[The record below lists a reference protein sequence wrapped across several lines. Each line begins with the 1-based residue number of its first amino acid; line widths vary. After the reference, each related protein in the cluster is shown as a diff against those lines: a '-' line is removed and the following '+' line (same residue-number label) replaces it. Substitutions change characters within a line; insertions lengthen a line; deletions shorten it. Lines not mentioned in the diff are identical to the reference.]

1 MLKNTKNISIPSQS
15 KSLHREFSF
24 SLIRIVG
31 FTALLCAAAMVGRIT
46 IPGTP
51 VGITMQTFIVMLAC
65 LTLSIRES
73 TSSILLYI
81 TMGALGAPVFS
92 AGGSTLALIGPS
104 AGFIW
109 GFIPAALITSI
120 IAGATWTSSA
130 YAAANSRIATQNQIQ
145 EPQLNSAYFAQ
156 VLFILRSAAACV
168 IGLIAVLYISGIG
181 LESLILH
188 TDPLTIA
195 LASTGYIA
203 TDMLKVLA
211 ASILASLFIR
221 RN

>member
-1 MLKNTKNISIPSQS
+1 
-15 KSLHREFSF
+15 
-24 SLIRIVG
+24 
-31 FTALLCAAAMVGRIT
+31 
-46 IPGTP
+46 
-51 VGITMQTFIVMLAC
+51 
-65 LTLSIRES
+65 
-73 TSSILLYI
+73 
-81 TMGALGAPVFS
+81 MGALGAPVFS